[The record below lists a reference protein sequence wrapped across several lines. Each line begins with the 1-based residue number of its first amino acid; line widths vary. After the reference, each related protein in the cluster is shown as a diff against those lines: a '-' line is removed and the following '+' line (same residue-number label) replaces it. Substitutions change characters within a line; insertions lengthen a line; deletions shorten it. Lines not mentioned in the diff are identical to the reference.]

1 MRTVYTLVFLLGFSS
16 CASPKRLPLS
26 PPTNTVQPEVSTKLI
41 DEGIK
46 NIENTLKKAST
57 RTQRIKIL
65 VDAID
70 QPTQQE
76 VKK

>member
-1 MRTVYTLVFLLGFSS
+1 MRLLLVIVVALGLSACATL
-16 CASPKRLPLS
+16 KRVPLS
-26 PPTNTVQPEVSTKLI
+26 PPTNTAQPEASTKLI

-70 QPTQQE
+70 QPVDE
-76 VKK
+76 GEKK

>member
-1 MRTVYTLVFLLGFSS
+1 MRLLLGLVITLGLSA
-16 CASPKRLPLS
+16 CATPQRVPLS
-26 PPTNTVQPEVSTKLI
+26 PPTNTTQPEASTKLI

-70 QPTQQE
+70 QPFIE
-76 VKK
+76 GDKK